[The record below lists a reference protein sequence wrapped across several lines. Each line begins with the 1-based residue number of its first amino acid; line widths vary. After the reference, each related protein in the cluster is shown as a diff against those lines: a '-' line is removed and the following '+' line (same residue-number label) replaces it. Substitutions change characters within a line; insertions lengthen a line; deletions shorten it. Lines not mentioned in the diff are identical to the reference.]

1 MIDPGSF
8 NCETKTKTVAT
19 PMRPRKR
26 RMFGPLF
33 YSTLV
38 IAAIC
43 LVYFALLRHD
53 EMASRARHRSD
64 AQDLAAGIASSIASL
79 NAESKETRVQGANSL
94 YSLLQMCGIGDDR
107 SELRHRAVTALRAAL
122 GDPMPSV
129 RAAAASALGSSAQ
142 TAVPAKEEL
151 SKALGDENMYVR
163 VAASQ
168 VLLGIRGDARALAL
182 HALAE
187 IVTDPASPPER
198 VASLSMMV
206 DEGKEGQ
213 TAAVAAFVRRL
224 SNVEAPVGYREAQG
238 ASLLEPAVLWP
249 ALEPLLSSDSRR
261 RRTTAAL
268 AAVLSWMPEADDLS
282 NMRPTGASTSGRIP
296 IQTIPKTLRPA
307 IALLEKAV
315 SDTELEFDLR
325 ESALYALRSTG
336 PRNAV
341 HRCGIALA
349 HQLEAW
355 DIPMRVAAARLLHL
369 IDPETLAGINMP
381 EETE

>member
-38 IAAIC
+38 VAAIC

-53 EMASRARHRSD
+53 EMASRASYRSD
-64 AQDLAAGIASSIASL
+64 EQDLAAGIASSVALL

-94 YSLLQMCGIGDDR
+94 YAVLQRCGIGDDR
-107 SELRHRAVTALRAAL
+107 SEVRNRAVTALRAAL

-129 RAAAASALGSSAQ
+129 RAAAASALGCSAQ
-142 TAVPAKEEL
+142 TALPAKTEL
-151 SKALGDENMYVR
+151 TKALGDEDLNVR
-163 VAASQ
+163 LATAQ
-168 VLLGIRGDARALAL
+168 VLLGIGDDARALAFRT
-182 HALAE
+182 LAE
-187 IVTDPASPPER
+187 IVSDPASPPER
-198 VASLSMMV
+198 TASLRMMAG
-206 DEGKEGQ
+206 EGKEGQ
-213 TAAVAAFVRRL
+213 TAGVAAFVRRL
-224 SNVEAPVGYREAQG
+224 SNVNAPVGSPEAQG

-355 DIPMRVAAARLLHL
+355 DIPMRVAAAKLLQL
-369 IDPETLAGINMP
+369 IDPETLAGVNMP
-381 EETE
+381 DETE